1 MDTLHNGTI
10 DTRARCTLIYDKVL
24 VTGDVILDKYV
35 SGRCDR
41 LSPEAPVPV
50 MLQGATDYRA
60 GGAANVAL
68 NCQAMGIKTA
78 LMGVTGRDA
87 EADILADQLKDVSS
101 VHLQMEDAI
110 PTTLKTRFISDNRH
124 ILRVDREKVGPF
136 VAGDFLKYLVEALRE
151 HTGPVILSDY
161 GKHLGGAAQKIIQIA
176 VNQGLQVYV
185 DPKSDD
191 WNIYRG
197 CFTITPNLKEYAK
210 AGGDPK
216 NLTEGCSA
224 LRKKFGIEA
233 ILLTLGSGGIFYSG
247 EEDFDVSGSSITEV
261 IDVTGA
267 GDTVIAV
274 FVAAQAMGIGIK
286 EGLRMANSAAAS
298 VCRRVGTCVVRR
310 DDVVFP

>member
-1 MDTLHNGTI
+1 MNKPQSGI
-10 DTRARCTLIYDKVL
+10 INTRAGCSLAYDKVL

-50 MLQGATDYRA
+50 MSQTTTDYRA

-68 NCQAMGIKTA
+68 NCQAMGINTT

-87 EADILADQLKDVSS
+87 EADILTDRLKDISS

-110 PTTLKTRFISDNRH
+110 PTTLKTRFIADNRH
-124 ILRVDREKVGPF
+124 ILRVDREKVGSF
-136 VAGDFLKYLVEALRE
+136 VAGDFLKYLVEALRQ

-161 GKHLGGAAQKIIQIA
+161 GKHLGGVAQKIIQIA
-176 VNQGLQVYV
+176 VNQDVQVYV

-210 AGGDPK
+210 AGGDLK

-233 ILLTLGSGGIFYSG
+233 ILLTLGGGGIFYSG
-247 EEDFDVSGSSITEV
+247 EEDFDVSSSSVSDV

-286 EGLRMANSAAAS
+286 ESLRMANSAAGS
-298 VCRRVGTCVVRR
+298 VCMRIGTCVVRR